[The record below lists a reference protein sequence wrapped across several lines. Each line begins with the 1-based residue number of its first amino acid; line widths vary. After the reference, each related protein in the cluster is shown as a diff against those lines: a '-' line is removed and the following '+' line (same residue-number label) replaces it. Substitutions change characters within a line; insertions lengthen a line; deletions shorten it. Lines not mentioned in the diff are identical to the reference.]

1 MCGRFTL
8 TAEAREL
15 AKRFGVEVSA
25 SFYRIVAPR
34 YNIAPTQP
42 VVVVGDDGKRY
53 MTQMRWGLI
62 PSWAKDPA
70 IGNRMINARAETL
83 TVKPAFRVAI
93 RKRRC
98 LIVADGF
105 YEWQKRGN
113 VKQPVRIVLK
123 SREPFGF
130 AGLWETWEPPQG
142 EPIQSCTIIT
152 TQANELQKEV
162 HDRMPV
168 ILPRDKE
175 NLWLDPDAE
184 LARLLDLLKP
194 YPSSEME
201 FYPVS
206 RAVNLPQHDVPDC
219 ILPI

>member
-8 TAEAREL
+8 TAEAKEL
-15 AKRFGVEVSA
+15 AKRFGIEISA
-25 SFYRIVAPR
+25 SFYKSIAPR

-42 VVVVGDDGKRY
+42 VVVLADDGKRY
-53 MTQMRWGLI
+53 LTQMRWGLI

-83 TVKPAFRVAI
+83 TIKPAFRVAI

-105 YEWQKRGN
+105 YEWQKRGR

-123 SREPFGF
+123 SRESFGF
-130 AGLWETWEPPQG
+130 AGLWDTWKSPKG
-142 EPIQSCTIIT
+142 EEIKSCAIIT
-152 TQANELQKEV
+152 TEANELLKDV

-168 ILPRDKE
+168 ILRREKE
-175 NLWLDPDAE
+175 DLWLNPDAE
-184 LARLLDLLKP
+184 LAHLLALLNS
-194 YPSSEME
+194 YRSEEME
-201 FYPVS
+201 AYPVS
-206 RAVNLPQHDVPDC
+206 RAVNSPQHNDPGCVVP
-219 ILPI
+219 I

>member
-8 TAEAREL
+8 TAEAKEL
-15 AKRFGVEVSA
+15 AKRFGIEVSA
-25 SFYRIVAPR
+25 SFYKTVAPR

-42 VVVVGDDGKRY
+42 VVVLADDGKRY
-53 MTQMRWGLI
+53 LTQMRWGLI

-83 TVKPAFRVAI
+83 TTRPAFRVAI

-105 YEWQKRGN
+105 YEWKKTGN
-113 VKQPVRIVLK
+113 VKQPIRIVLK
-123 SREPFGF
+123 KREPFGF
-130 AGLWETWEPPQG
+130 AGLWETWIPPEG
-142 EPIQSCTIIT
+142 KEIKSCAIIT
-152 TQANELQKEV
+152 TDANELLKDV

-175 NLWLDPDAE
+175 TLWLDPNAE
-184 LARLLDLLKP
+184 LSHLLRLLKP
-194 YPSSEME
+194 YDSAAME
-201 FYPVS
+201 YYPVS
-206 RAVNLPQHDVPDC
+206 RAVNSPSHNAADC
-219 ILPI
+219 IVPI